1 MSSSTTSTTEDRA
14 LALLGKG
21 VPPTAVANALGVDP
35 SRITQL
41 LGDEDFAQKV
51 ISAKFEALSK
61 SAERD
66 TNIDSLEDR
75 LLDKLRDCLPFMTR
89 PMEIIKSFQ
98 IINGAKRRGAQ
109 SSDSLAAK
117 QTIIQLNIPQIVLEK
132 FTSNVHN
139 QVVQVGAQSLL
150 TIPSGQLLKTV
161 EAANVR
167 NAKIA
172 IPISDQ
178 RISDGSK

>member
-1 MSSSTTSTTEDRA
+1 MSSTTSTTEDRA

-41 LGDEDFAQKV
+41 LGDEDFAERVVQ
-51 ISAKFEALSK
+51 AKFESLSK
-61 SAERD
+61 STERD
-66 TNIDSLEDR
+66 GNIDTLEDR

-109 SSDSLAAK
+109 SADTLAAK

-132 FTSNVHN
+132 FTSNIHN
-139 QVVQVGAQSLL
+139 QVIQVGSQSLL
-150 TIPSGQLLKTV
+150 TIPSGQLLKSM
-161 EAANVR
+161 EIENVNR
-167 NAKIA
+167 SKSL
-172 IPISDQ
+172 IPISNQ
-178 RISDGSK
+178 SIPTSP